1 MTLVTESHRDDIKR
15 ITECLLSLYLNDNP
29 DKNASIKDVGTNK
42 FFVYC
47 TRVYRNSNTTNRNII
62 EIKAILD
69 RWIKELDLR
78 NKVSTIGSLGNYR
91 KAIFTFF
98 VFTIEK
104 LN

>member
-1 MTLVTESHRDDIKR
+1 MSFS
-15 ITECLLSLYLNDNP
+15 LSLNL
-29 DKNASIKDVGTNK
+29 KNASIKDVGTNK